1 MANNNGPGNRKYVK
15 DVAKELCENKRQLK
29 FVLTALAIA
38 VQERLGEDVILYPR
52 GEASLSTRAIVYN
65 CKFIWRSKE
74 VWQHII
80 RYKIPENDPPRTE
93 ELLRITL
100 DVAHELGHLLLD
112 RGPGRM
118 PARIGIPQS
127 ELDNV
132 REVEADWL
140 ALCVLQM
147 YGFIF
152 PPKQR

>member
-1 MANNNGPGNRKYVK
+1 MANNNNAGNKNYIK
-15 DVAKELCENKRQLK
+15 DVVENLCNDKHQLK
-29 FVLTALAIA
+29 LVLTALTIA
-38 VQERLGEDVILYPR
+38 VQERLGEDVILWPR
-52 GEASLSTRAIVYN
+52 GENGLSTQATVYN

-74 VWQHII
+74 IWQHVVF
-80 RYKIPENDPPRTE
+80 YKIPDTHPPHPK

-112 RGPGRM
+112 KGPGRM
-118 PARIGIPQS
+118 PTRIGIPRS

-132 REVEADWL
+132 REVEADWF

-152 PPKQR
+152 PPKRR